1 MGFLSGMFA
10 SLQKQGLEMKYISER
25 KEWYTWQIGHVHQK
39 HVVGLIVRAGLVVQ
53 NVAIEN

>member
-1 MGFLSGMFA
+1 MGFLSDMFA

-39 HVVGLIVRAGLVVQ
+39 HVVGLIVRAELVV
-53 NVAIEN
+53 